1 MKTLKKIVV
10 FILLVA
16 VCGVIFLF
24 CMKKD
29 ELSDKEKVILSNA
42 TERESYLNI
51 KGWDVTQI
59 SSDEVQI
66 PGDFEG
72 VYKVYAQV
80 QQKQSLPLAEYKGRS
95 VERFLYRVNN
105 YNGDSEIYAELLISE
120 NNLVAAALIQQIPD
134 GFIKPIY

>member
-1 MKTLKKIVV
+1 MKTLKKIIV

-16 VCGVIFLF
+16 VCGVIFMF

-29 ELSDKEKVILSNA
+29 DLPDKEKVILSNA

-59 SSDEVQI
+59 DSDEVQI
-66 PGDFEG
+66 PEDFDG
-72 VYKVYAQV
+72 VYKTYAQV
-80 QQKQSLPLAEYKGRS
+80 QQKQKLPLNEYKGKR

-105 YNGDSEIYAELLISE
+105 YNGASEIYAELLISE
-120 NNLVAAALIQQIPD
+120 NNLVAAALIQQTPD

>member
-42 TERESYLNI
+42 TERESYLI
-51 KGWDVTQI
+51 
-59 SSDEVQI
+59 
-66 PGDFEG
+66 
-72 VYKVYAQV
+72 
-80 QQKQSLPLAEYKGRS
+80 
-95 VERFLYRVNN
+95 
-105 YNGDSEIYAELLISE
+105 
-120 NNLVAAALIQQIPD
+120 
-134 GFIKPIY
+134 